1 MLSAPTITA
10 PIRLEQAARADHAR
24 VSVIPG
30 SLVRMLAIATCA
42 IACAWMLAFNLVD
55 PDLWGHIRYGQDW
68 IAAGELPRTA
78 THTFTAIDHPWINH
92 ENLAELALAW
102 SYETLGVTG
111 MLAAKCA
118 LGMAIIAAMVWT
130 ATKRGVNP
138 FVAWALMLL
147 VAFNLQPF
155 FILRPQLFSFALCA
169 ITLVLLDRA
178 FRNWHKNQSIDA
190 RYLWCLP
197 LVLIVWANSHGGF
210 VAGLAIVGTY
220 LGGRII
226 ERILSEPNALAS
238 GAPDCDVKS
247 EEPEASAYGSP
258 SLLQHD
264 LHKTAQLT
272 LVGVACIAATL
283 LNPYGWQLH
292 RWLFASLI
300 EPRPE
305 ITEWLVPQMS
315 DPTFWPWIAL
325 LAVIILSLFATRE
338 RRDWVEIVILLL
350 VVWQSTLHLRHIA
363 FVALVAGF
371 WIPVHF
377 QSMLIRMWYKP
388 GASALRL
395 INQPPGTLWVASVRF
410 LQHNRLLH
418 FIAASALLAAI
429 TFQTFAL
436 EKRLTN
442 FSVERGRYP
451 VDAIQFMADRQ
462 LEGKLVVAFNW
473 AQYALAA
480 LSPRVTVGFDGRYD
494 TCYPLEV
501 VDMHFDFL
509 LGDFGGNRNRVTSS
523 GPIDATRVLEYQNP
537 DLVLIDRHYENAVA
551 TMKAEATKP
560 NPEWILLYCDRVAE
574 LWGRASRYD
583 DRHSPDFIAAG
594 HRVLDAS
601 PREGNIAWPALPLPL
616 PNQPTHAE
624 TIAIQN

>member
-10 PIRLEQAARADHAR
+10 PVRLEQIAARADHAR
-24 VSVIPG
+24 VSVIG
-30 SLVRMLAIATCA
+30 VLTIAACA
-42 IACAWMLAFNLVD
+42 LGCAWMLAFNLVD

-78 THTFTAIDHPWINH
+78 THTFTAIGHPWINH

-102 SYETLGVTG
+102 SYDTLGVTG

-118 LGMAIIAAMVWT
+118 LGMAIIVAMVWT
-130 ATKRGVNP
+130 ATKRGANP
-138 FVAWALMLL
+138 FVAWAFILL

-155 FILRPQLFSFALCA
+155 FILRPQLFSFAFCA
-169 ITLVLLDRA
+169 VTLVLLDRA
-178 FRNWHKNQSIDA
+178 FRDWHLNKTVDA

-197 LVLIVWANSHGGF
+197 LVMIVWANSHGGF
-210 VAGLAIVGTY
+210 VAGIAIVGAY
-220 LGGRII
+220 LAGRII
-226 ERILSEPNALAS
+226 EVLRIREPNALAS
-238 GAPDCDVKS
+238 GVPDCGVKPP
-247 EEPEASAYGSP
+247 EPEASANGSHSMP
-258 SLLQHD
+258 CNMQLV
-264 LHKTAQLT
+264 AQLT
-272 LVGVACIAATL
+272 LAGFATLAATL

-292 RWLFASLI
+292 RWLFVSLT

-305 ITEWLVPQMS
+305 ITEWLAPQMN

-325 LAVIILSLFATRE
+325 LAVIAVSLFATKE
-338 RRDWVEIVILLL
+338 RRDWVEIAILLL
-350 VVWQSTLHLRHIA
+350 IVWQSTLHLRHIA

-371 WIPVHF
+371 WNPMHF
-377 QSMLIRMWYKP
+377 QSTLYQTLKKP
-388 GASALRL
+388 WASALRL
-395 INQPPGTLWVASVRF
+395 INQPPRASVRF
-410 LQHNRLLH
+410 LKQSRLCH
-418 FIAASALLAAI
+418 FAIALALLLII
-429 TFQTFAL
+429 TLQTLAL
-436 EKRLTN
+436 EKRLAT
-442 FSVERGRYP
+442 FQVERGRYP
-451 VDAIQFMADRQ
+451 IDAIQFMADRQ

-509 LGDFGGNRNRVTSS
+509 LGEFGGNRNRAASS
-523 GPIDATRVLEYQNP
+523 GPIDTTRVLNHENP
-537 DLVLIDRHYENAVA
+537 DLVLIDRHYQNAVA

-560 NPEWILLYCDRVAE
+560 NPEWVLLYCDRVAE
-574 LWGRASRYD
+574 LWGRAERFD
-583 DRHSPDFIAAG
+583 NPTSPDFIASR

-601 PREGNIAWPALPLPL
+601 PRNGTVVWPALPLPL